1 VKSNY
6 RYVLPEIQA
15 LLGSKDLFAK
25 AKGEPTRFS
34 YADALLAL
42 GAQNPDIVS
51 LDADVSKS
59 MKTTMFAAKYPERSF
74 NFGIAEQNMMAAAAG
89 MATTGLVPFANT
101 YAVFASMRALDQVR
115 NSIHYPRLNVKI
127 AASHSGITPGPD
139 GVTHQAQEDLSIM
152 RALAGSTVIAPA
164 DPTSTRM
171 AVHAAAAYD
180 GPVYLSFTRDP
191 VPVLYDEGFPFKI
204 GKAVVVREGSDVAI
218 VANRDLVVQALIA
231 AELLAKKGIQA
242 RVIDCHTLKPLDE
255 RTILAAARDTGAVV
269 TAENNIIFGG
279 LGSAVAE
286 LLVEKLPTP
295 MKRIGV
301 QDTFAESGPY
311 LEVIDKYGLTARH
324 IVKAVNDVLRRKPV
338 PSPAAVRKA
347 KPAAP
352 AARKVAA
359 KSNANRKSARTRKTP
374 RR

>member
-1 VKSNY
+1 VKSKY
-6 RYVLPEIQA
+6 RYVLPEIQT
-15 LLGSKDLFAK
+15 LLTSKDLFAK
-25 AKGEPTRFS
+25 AKSEPTRYS

-42 GAQNPDIVS
+42 GEQNPDVVS

-59 MKTTMFAAKYPERSF
+59 MKTTLFAAKFPERSF

-89 MATTGLVPFANT
+89 MATTGLIPFANT
-101 YAVFASMRALDQVR
+101 YAVFASMRALDMVR
-115 NSIHYPRLNVKI
+115 NSIHYSRLNVKI

-171 AVHAAAAYD
+171 AVHAAAAYN

-191 VPVLYDEGFPFKI
+191 VPVLYDESFPFKI
-204 GKAVVVREGSDVAI
+204 GKAVVVREGKDAAI
-218 VANRDLVVQALIA
+218 LANRDLVVQALMA
-231 AELLAKKGIQA
+231 AELLAKKGIDV

-255 RTILAAARDTGAVV
+255 PMVLKAARDTGALV
-269 TAENNIIFGG
+269 TAENNIIYGG

-286 LLVEKLPTP
+286 LLVEKFPIP
-295 MKRIGV
+295 MKRVGV
-301 QDTFAESGPY
+301 GNTFAESGPY

-324 IVKAVNDVLRRKPV
+324 IVKAVNDVLRRKPAV
-338 PSPAAVRKA
+338 QGKLPAKPPAQPKSKATSSKVKA
-347 KPAAP
+347 KL
-352 AARKVAA
+352 
-359 KSNANRKSARTRKTP
+359 
-374 RR
+374 RRRR